1 MSIMINTHYSQNDKP
16 AISDVIE
23 NWREF
28 LVTRREY
35 DHTTADNYCSV
46 IRKIAKDC
54 EEHLVYAST
63 LDLREVLCR
72 YYEDITPSTCNV
84 YRSILV
90 SFYNFL
96 RYLSMREDN
105 PAKDIPRRQTTSK
118 LPKWLGTETINKILS
133 TDFDDN
139 NPKQCQQH
147 VIINLMLLC
156 GLSCKQIA
164 NLTDKDIRF
173 DKGSQSWYIT
183 SHTSMICVSHE
194 TFMAIGISK
203 WLNMSLYTP
212 FNLFPDYTS
221 ASTIKHMVRYIM
233 CEQCGIYGVSS
244 RTLRTTFAVSMINAG
259 VRDYFVAKMLGTKTL
274 DSAYLQLR
282 NNISFL
288 SARYK
293 SCFHRTEQK
302 EC

>member
-1 MSIMINTHYSQNDKP
+1 MINAHYDKNDKP
-16 AISDVIE
+16 AISDIIDD
-23 NWREF
+23 WRAF
-28 LVTRREY
+28 LIIRREY
-35 DHTTADNYCSV
+35 DCYTADIYCCA
-46 IRKIAKDC
+46 IRKIAADC
-54 EEHLVYAST
+54 EEHLVYATT

-72 YYEDITPSTCNV
+72 YYEDITPATCNL
-84 YRSILV
+84 YRSVLI

-105 PAKDIPRRQTTSK
+105 PAKDIPRRKTTSK
-118 LPKWLGTETINKILS
+118 LPKWLGTETITKILS
-133 TDFDDN
+133 TEFDDN

-164 NLTDKDIRF
+164 SMTDKDIKF
-173 DKGSQSWYIT
+173 DKDSQSWYIT
-183 SHTSMICVSHE
+183 SSTSMIFVSHE
-194 TFMAIGISK
+194 TFMTIGIAK
-203 WLNMSLYTP
+203 WLNMNLYTP

-233 CEQCGIYGVSS
+233 CEQCGVYGVSS

-274 DSAYLQLR
+274 DAAYLQLK

-288 SARYK
+288 SQKYK
-293 SCFHRTEQK
+293 SHFHRN
-302 EC
+302 

>member
-1 MSIMINTHYSQNDKP
+1 MDIMINAHYDKNDKP
-16 AISDVIE
+16 AISDIIDD
-23 NWREF
+23 WRAF
-28 LVTRREY
+28 LIIRREY
-35 DHTTADNYCSV
+35 DYSTADIYCCA
-46 IRKIAKDC
+46 IRKIAADC
-54 EEHLVYAST
+54 EEHLVYATT

-72 YYEDITPSTCNV
+72 YYEDITPSTCNL
-84 YRSILV
+84 YRSILI
-90 SFYNFL
+90 SFYNYL

-105 PAKDIPRRQTTSK
+105 PAKDIPRRKTTK
-118 LPKWLGTETINKILS
+118 HVPKWLGTETITKILS
-133 TDFDDN
+133 TEFDDN

-164 NLTDKDIRF
+164 SMTDKDIKF
-173 DKGSQSWYIT
+173 DKESQSWYIT
-183 SHTSMICVSHE
+183 SSTSMIFVSHE
-194 TFMAIGISK
+194 TFMTIGIAK
-203 WLNMSLYTP
+203 WLNMNLYTP

-233 CEQCGIYGVSS
+233 CEQCGVYGVSS

-274 DSAYLQLR
+274 DAAYLQLR

-288 SARYK
+288 SQKYK
-293 SCFHRTEQK
+293 SHFHRN
-302 EC
+302 

>member
-1 MSIMINTHYSQNDKP
+1 MINAHYEKNDKP
-16 AISDVIE
+16 AISEIIDD
-23 NWREF
+23 WR
-28 LVTRREY
+28 LYLILRREY
-35 DHTTADNYCSV
+35 DYSTAENYCCV
-46 IRKIAKDC
+46 IRKIAADC
-54 EEHLVYAST
+54 EEHLVYATT

-72 YYEDITPSTCNV
+72 YYEDITPSTCNL
-84 YRSILV
+84 YRSILI
-90 SFYNFL
+90 SFYNYL

-105 PAKDIPRRQTTSK
+105 PAKDIPRRKTAQH

-133 TDFDDN
+133 TEFDDN

-164 NLTDKDIRF
+164 NMTDKDIKF
-173 DKGSQSWYIT
+173 NKENQSWYIT
-183 SHTSMICVSHE
+183 SSTSMIFVSHE
-194 TFMAIGISK
+194 TFMTIGIAK
-203 WLNMSLYTP
+203 WLNMNLYTP

-233 CEQCGIYGVSS
+233 CEQCGVYGVSS
-244 RTLRTTFAVSMINAG
+244 RTLRTTFAISMINAG

-274 DSAYLQLR
+274 DAAYLQLR

-288 SARYK
+288 SLKYK
-293 SCFHRTEQK
+293 SHFHRN
-302 EC
+302 

>member
-1 MSIMINTHYSQNDKP
+1 MINTHYVKNDKP
-16 AISDVIE
+16 TISEIIDD
-23 NWREF
+23 WR
-28 LVTRREY
+28 LYLILRREY
-35 DHTTADNYCSV
+35 DYSTAENYCCV
-46 IRKIAKDC
+46 IRKIAADC
-54 EEHLVYAST
+54 EEHLVYATT

-72 YYEDITPSTCNV
+72 YYEDITPSTCNL
-84 YRSILV
+84 YRSILI
-90 SFYNFL
+90 SFYNYL

-105 PAKDIPRRQTTSK
+105 PARDIPRRKTDSHI
-118 LPKWLGTETINKILS
+118 PKWLGTETINKILS
-133 TDFDDN
+133 TEFNDN

-164 NLTDKDIRF
+164 SMTDKDIKF
-173 DKGSQSWYIT
+173 DKESQSWYIT
-183 SHTSMICVSHE
+183 SSTSMIFVSHE
-194 TFMAIGISK
+194 TFMTIGIAK
-203 WLNMSLYTP
+203 WLNMNLYTP

-233 CEQCGIYGVSS
+233 CEQCGVYGVSS

-274 DSAYLQLR
+274 DAAYLQLR

-288 SARYK
+288 SQKYK
-293 SCFHRTEQK
+293 SHFNRI
-302 EC
+302 

>member
-1 MSIMINTHYSQNDKP
+1 MINTHYEKNDKP
-16 AISDVIE
+16 TISEIIDD
-23 NWREF
+23 WR
-28 LVTRREY
+28 LYLILRREY
-35 DHTTADNYCSV
+35 DYSTAENYCCV
-46 IRKIAKDC
+46 IRKIAADC
-54 EEHLVYAST
+54 EEHLVYATT

-72 YYEDITPSTCNV
+72 YYEDITPSTCNL
-84 YRSILV
+84 YRSILI
-90 SFYNFL
+90 SFYNYL

-105 PAKDIPRRQTTSK
+105 PARDIPRRKTDSHI
-118 LPKWLGTETINKILS
+118 PKWLGTETINKILS
-133 TDFDDN
+133 TEFNDN

-164 NLTDKDIRF
+164 SMTDKDIKF
-173 DKGSQSWYIT
+173 DKESQSWYIT
-183 SHTSMICVSHE
+183 SSTSMIFVSHE
-194 TFMAIGISK
+194 TFMTIGIAK
-203 WLNMSLYTP
+203 WLNMNLYTP

-233 CEQCGIYGVSS
+233 CEQCGVYGVSS

-274 DSAYLQLR
+274 DAAYLQLR

-288 SARYK
+288 SQKYK
-293 SCFHRTEQK
+293 SHFHRN
-302 EC
+302 

>member
-1 MSIMINTHYSQNDKP
+1 MDIMINAHYDKNDKP
-16 AISDVIE
+16 AISDIIDD
-23 NWREF
+23 WRAF
-28 LVTRREY
+28 LIIRREY
-35 DHTTADNYCSV
+35 DYSTADIYCYA
-46 IRKIAKDC
+46 IRKIAADC
-54 EEHLVYAST
+54 EEHLVYATT

-72 YYEDITPSTCNV
+72 YYEDITPATCNL
-84 YRSILV
+84 YRSILI

-105 PAKDIPRRQTTSK
+105 PAKDIPRRKTTSK
-118 LPKWLGTETINKILS
+118 LPKWLGTETITKILS
-133 TDFDDN
+133 TEFDDN

-164 NLTDKDIRF
+164 SMTDKDIKF
-173 DKGSQSWYIT
+173 DKDSQSWYIT
-183 SHTSMICVSHE
+183 SSTSMIFVSHE
-194 TFMAIGISK
+194 TFMTIGIAK
-203 WLNMSLYTP
+203 WLNMNLYTP

-233 CEQCGIYGVSS
+233 CEQCGVYGVSS

-274 DSAYLQLR
+274 DAAYLQLK

-288 SARYK
+288 SQKYK
-293 SCFHRTEQK
+293 SHFHRN
-302 EC
+302 

>member
-1 MSIMINTHYSQNDKP
+1 MGIMINTHYEKNDKP
-16 AISDVIE
+16 TISEIIDD
-23 NWREF
+23 WR
-28 LVTRREY
+28 LYLILRREY
-35 DHTTADNYCSV
+35 DYSTAENYCCV
-46 IRKIAKDC
+46 IRKIAADC
-54 EEHLVYAST
+54 EEHLVYATT

-72 YYEDITPSTCNV
+72 YYEDITPSTCNL
-84 YRSILV
+84 YRSILI
-90 SFYNFL
+90 SFYNYL

-105 PAKDIPRRQTTSK
+105 PARDIPRRKTDSHI
-118 LPKWLGTETINKILS
+118 PKWLGTETINKILS
-133 TDFDDN
+133 TEFNDN

-164 NLTDKDIRF
+164 SMTDKDIKF
-173 DKGSQSWYIT
+173 DKESQSWYIT
-183 SHTSMICVSHE
+183 SSTSMIFVSHE
-194 TFMAIGISK
+194 TFMTIGIAK
-203 WLNMSLYTP
+203 WLNMNLYTP

-233 CEQCGIYGVSS
+233 CEQCGVYGVSS

-274 DSAYLQLR
+274 DAAYLQLR

-288 SARYK
+288 SQKYK
-293 SCFHRTEQK
+293 SHFHRN
-302 EC
+302 

>member
-1 MSIMINTHYSQNDKP
+1 MDIMINAHYEKNYKP
-16 AISDVIE
+16 AISDIIDD
-23 NWREF
+23 WRAF
-28 LVTRREY
+28 LIIRREY
-35 DHTTADNYCSV
+35 DHSTADNYCSV
-46 IRKIAKDC
+46 IRKIAADC
-54 EEHLVYAST
+54 EEHLVYATS

-72 YYEDITPSTCNV
+72 YYEDITPSTCNL
-84 YRSILV
+84 YRSILI

-105 PAKDIPRRQTTSK
+105 PAKDIPRRKTTSK

-133 TDFDDN
+133 TEFDDN

-164 NLTDKDIRF
+164 NMTDKDIKF
-173 DKGSQSWYIT
+173 DKENQSWYIT
-183 SHTSMICVSHE
+183 SSTSMIFVSHE
-194 TFMAIGISK
+194 TFMTIGIAK
-203 WLNMSLYTP
+203 WLNMNLYTP

-221 ASTIKHMVRYIM
+221 PGTIKHMVRYIM
-233 CEQCGIYGVSS
+233 CEQCGVYGVSS
-244 RTLRTTFAVSMINAG
+244 RTLRTTFAISMINAG

-274 DSAYLQLR
+274 DAAYLQLR

-288 SARYK
+288 SQKYK
-293 SCFHRTEQK
+293 SHFHRN
-302 EC
+302 

>member
-1 MSIMINTHYSQNDKP
+1 MDIMINAHYEKNYKP
-16 AISDVIE
+16 AISDIIDD
-23 NWREF
+23 WRAF
-28 LVTRREY
+28 LIIRREY
-35 DHTTADNYCSV
+35 DHSTADNYCCV
-46 IRKIAKDC
+46 IRKIAADC
-54 EEHLVYAST
+54 EEHLVYATT

-72 YYEDITPSTCNV
+72 YYEDITPSTCNL
-84 YRSILV
+84 YRSILI

-105 PAKDIPRRQTTSK
+105 PAKDIPRRKTTSK

-133 TDFDDN
+133 TEFDDN

-164 NLTDKDIRF
+164 NMTDKDIKF
-173 DKGSQSWYIT
+173 DKENQSWYIT
-183 SHTSMICVSHE
+183 SSTSMIFVSHE
-194 TFMAIGISK
+194 TFMTIGIAK
-203 WLNMSLYTP
+203 WLNMNLYTP

-221 ASTIKHMVRYIM
+221 PGTIKHMVRYIM
-233 CEQCGIYGVSS
+233 CEQCGVYGVSS
-244 RTLRTTFAVSMINAG
+244 RTLRTTFAISMINAG

-274 DSAYLQLR
+274 DAAYLQLR

-288 SARYK
+288 SQKYK
-293 SCFHRTEQK
+293 SHFHRN
-302 EC
+302 

>member
-1 MSIMINTHYSQNDKP
+1 MGIMINTHYVKNDKP
-16 AISDVIE
+16 TISEIIDD
-23 NWREF
+23 WR
-28 LVTRREY
+28 LYLILRREY
-35 DHTTADNYCSV
+35 DYSTAENYCCV
-46 IRKIAKDC
+46 IRKIAADC
-54 EEHLVYAST
+54 EEHLVYATT

-72 YYEDITPSTCNV
+72 YYEDITPSTCNL
-84 YRSILV
+84 YRSILI
-90 SFYNFL
+90 SFYNYL

-105 PAKDIPRRQTTSK
+105 PARDIPRRKTDSHI
-118 LPKWLGTETINKILS
+118 PKWLGTETINKILS
-133 TDFDDN
+133 TEFNDN

-164 NLTDKDIRF
+164 SMTDKDIKF
-173 DKGSQSWYIT
+173 DKESQSWYIT
-183 SHTSMICVSHE
+183 SSTSMIFVSHE
-194 TFMAIGISK
+194 TFMTIGIAK
-203 WLNMSLYTP
+203 WLNMNLYTP

-233 CEQCGIYGVSS
+233 CEQCGVYGVSS

-274 DSAYLQLR
+274 DAAYLQLR

-288 SARYK
+288 SQKYK
-293 SCFHRTEQK
+293 SHFNRI
-302 EC
+302 

>member
-1 MSIMINTHYSQNDKP
+1 MDIMINAHYDKNDKP
-16 AISDVIE
+16 AISDIIDD
-23 NWREF
+23 WRAF
-28 LVTRREY
+28 LIIRREY
-35 DHTTADNYCSV
+35 DYSTADIYCCA
-46 IRKIAKDC
+46 IRKIASDC
-54 EEHLVYAST
+54 EEHLVYATT

-72 YYEDITPSTCNV
+72 YYEEITPSTCNL
-84 YRSILV
+84 YRSILI
-90 SFYNFL
+90 SFYNYL

-105 PAKDIPRRQTTSK
+105 PAKDIPRRKTTK
-118 LPKWLGTETINKILS
+118 HVPKWLGTETITKILS
-133 TDFDDN
+133 TEFDDN

-164 NLTDKDIRF
+164 SMTDKDIKF
-173 DKGSQSWYIT
+173 DKENQSWYIT
-183 SHTSMICVSHE
+183 SSTSMIFVSHE
-194 TFMAIGISK
+194 TFMAIGIAK
-203 WLNMSLYTP
+203 WLNMNLYTP

-233 CEQCGIYGVSS
+233 CEQCGVYGVSS

-274 DSAYLQLR
+274 DAAYLQLR

-288 SARYK
+288 SQKYK
-293 SCFHRTEQK
+293 SHFHRN
-302 EC
+302 

>member
-1 MSIMINTHYSQNDKP
+1 MDIMINAHYEKNYKP
-16 AISDVIE
+16 AISDIIDD
-23 NWREF
+23 WRAF
-28 LVTRREY
+28 LIIRREY
-35 DHTTADNYCSV
+35 DHSTADNYCSV
-46 IRKIAKDC
+46 IRKIAADC
-54 EEHLVYAST
+54 EEHLVYATT

-72 YYEDITPSTCNV
+72 YYEDITPSTCNL
-84 YRSILV
+84 YRSILI

-105 PAKDIPRRQTTSK
+105 PAKDIPRRKTTSK

-133 TDFDDN
+133 TEFDDN

-164 NLTDKDIRF
+164 NMTDKDIKF
-173 DKGSQSWYIT
+173 DKENQSWYIT
-183 SHTSMICVSHE
+183 SSTSMIFVSHE
-194 TFMAIGISK
+194 TFMTIGIAK
-203 WLNMSLYTP
+203 WLNMNLYTP

-221 ASTIKHMVRYIM
+221 PGTIKHMVRYIM
-233 CEQCGIYGVSS
+233 CEQCGVYGVSS
-244 RTLRTTFAVSMINAG
+244 RTLRTTFAISMINAG

-274 DSAYLQLR
+274 DAAYLQLR

-288 SARYK
+288 SQKYK
-293 SCFHRTEQK
+293 SHFHRN
-302 EC
+302 

>member
-1 MSIMINTHYSQNDKP
+1 MDIMINAHYDKNDKP
-16 AISDVIE
+16 AISDIIDD
-23 NWREF
+23 WRAF
-28 LVTRREY
+28 LIIRREY
-35 DHTTADNYCSV
+35 DCYTADIYCCA
-46 IRKIAKDC
+46 IRKIAADC
-54 EEHLVYAST
+54 EEHLVYATT

-72 YYEDITPSTCNV
+72 YYEDITPATCNL
-84 YRSILV
+84 YRSVLI

-105 PAKDIPRRQTTSK
+105 PAKDIPRRKTTSK
-118 LPKWLGTETINKILS
+118 LPKWLGTETITKILS
-133 TDFDDN
+133 TEFDDN

-164 NLTDKDIRF
+164 SMTDKDIKF
-173 DKGSQSWYIT
+173 DKDSQSWYIT
-183 SHTSMICVSHE
+183 SSTSMIFVSHE
-194 TFMAIGISK
+194 TFMTIGIAK
-203 WLNMSLYTP
+203 WLNMNLYTP

-233 CEQCGIYGVSS
+233 CEQCGVYGVSS

-274 DSAYLQLR
+274 DAAYLQLK

-288 SARYK
+288 SQKYK
-293 SCFHRTEQK
+293 SHFHRN
-302 EC
+302 